1 MNQDALKKIPKFIY
15 VLLITIVVG
24 VLFWIFVGQSL
35 ITKAPE
41 MIKEHEDNVVLI
53 NKYDNALAQED
64 AIEAEIKKNNDQ
76 YEIKQKE
83 LFVDLDTCSKEI
95 EKYCKD
101 NNIALSNYTLSEP
114 TVDKLNRISSAGFP
128 VYTVDINIAYKDTYD
143 TTLDL
148 IKYVEKT
155 SKGCYYVNSCSLQ
168 KIETSKDNFEVSIS
182 LRLYYYDTTQN
193 VKATEAST
201 EAATKK

>member
-1 MNQDALKKIPKFIY
+1 MNQLDLKKIPKFIF
-15 VLLITIVVG
+15 VLIITLVVG

-35 ITKAPE
+35 LKKAPE

-53 NKYDNALAQED
+53 TKYDNALAQED
-64 AIEAEIKKNNDQ
+64 AIEAEIKKNNEQ
-76 YEIKQKE
+76 FETKQKE

-101 NNIALSNYTLSEP
+101 NDISLSNYTLSDP
-114 TVDKLNRISSAGFP
+114 TVDKLNRISSAGYP
-128 VYTVDINIAYKDTYD
+128 VYTVDINIAYEGTYD

-148 IKYVEKT
+148 LKYVEKT
-155 SKGCYYVNSCSLQ
+155 SKGCYYVNSCGLSEL
-168 KIETSKDNFEVSIS
+168 KSSKDKFDVKVS
-182 LRLYYYDTTQN
+182 LKLYYYDTTQN

>member
-1 MNQDALKKIPKFIY
+1 MNQLDLKKIPKFIY

-41 MIKEHEDNVVLI
+41 MIKEHEDNVALI
-53 NKYDNALAQED
+53 TKYDNALAQED
-64 AIEAEIKKNNDQ
+64 AIEAEIKKNNEQ
-76 YEIKQKE
+76 FETKQKE

-101 NNIALSNYTLSEP
+101 NDISLSNYTLSDLI
-114 TVDKLNRISSAGFP
+114 VDKLNRISSAGYP
-128 VYTVDINIAYKDTYD
+128 VYTVNINLAYQSTYD

-148 IKYVEKT
+148 LKYVEKT
-155 SKGCYYVNSCSLQ
+155 SKGCYYINNCSLQ
-168 KIETSKDNFEVSIS
+168 EVKESKGKYDVSIS
-182 LRLYYYDTTQN
+182 LELYYYDTTQS

>member
-1 MNQDALKKIPKFIY
+1 MNQLDLKKIPKFIY

-35 ITKAPE
+35 VKNAPK

-53 NKYDNALAQED
+53 TKYDNALAQEK
-64 AIEAEIKKNNDQ
+64 AIEAEIKKNNEEYDR
-76 YEIKQKE
+76 KQKE

-101 NNIALSNYTLSEP
+101 NNIALTNYNLSEP
-114 TVDKLNRISSAGFP
+114 VVDKLNRISSAGYP
-128 VYTVDINIAYKDTYD
+128 VYTVDINVAYQGTYD

-148 IKYVEKT
+148 LKYVEKT
-155 SKGCYYVNSCSLQ
+155 SKGCYYINSCSLQ
-168 KIETSKDNFEVSIS
+168 QVESSKDKFDVSVTFK
-182 LRLYYYDTTQN
+182 LYYYDTTAN
-193 VKATEAST
+193 VKPTQAAT

>member
-1 MNQDALKKIPKFIY
+1 MNQPDLKKIPKFIY

-35 ITKAPE
+35 ITKAPS

-64 AIEAEIKKNNDQ
+64 AIEAEIKKNNEQ

-101 NNIALSNYTLSEP
+101 HNIELTNYTLSEP

-155 SKGCYYVNSCSLQ
+155 SKGCYYVKSCSLQ
-168 KIETSKDNFEVSIS
+168 EVKESKDKFDVSVS
-182 LRLYYYDTTQN
+182 LKLYYYDTTQN

>member
-1 MNQDALKKIPKFIY
+1 MNQLDLKKIPKFIY

-35 ITKAPE
+35 ITKAPS

-64 AIEAEIKKNNDQ
+64 AIEAEIKKNNEQ

-101 NNIALSNYTLSEP
+101 HNIELTNYTLSEP

-155 SKGCYYVNSCSLQ
+155 SKGCYYVKSCSLQ
-168 KIETSKDNFEVSIS
+168 EVKESKDKFDVSVS
-182 LRLYYYDTTQN
+182 LKLYYYDTTQN